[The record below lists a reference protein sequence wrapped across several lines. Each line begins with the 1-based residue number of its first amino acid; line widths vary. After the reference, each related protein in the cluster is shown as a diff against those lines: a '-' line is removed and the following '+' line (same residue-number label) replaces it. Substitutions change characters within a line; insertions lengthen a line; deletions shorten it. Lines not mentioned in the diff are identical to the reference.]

1 MYMYLNICIYAI
13 KRGRKMSDR
22 WDFIEKEMDEEFTQR
37 LKLNENFRN
46 AQLERDKFFM
56 KKS

>member
-1 MYMYLNICIYAI
+1 
-13 KRGRKMSDR
+13 MSDR

-56 KKS
+56 KKYHPHMFT